1 MALKSI
7 YTVKDWSAATA
18 YVKNDIVLVRSNIG
32 ASGVPQTI
40 KYYYALKDNT
50 NKTPPTYNNQY
61 WQGYVNANNVA
72 VPYFSW
78 TPSYN
83 VSVNHNPKTVTVNFG
98 NSYEQR
104 VPDGIFN
111 NLINVSAKFDMRSE
125 LEATAIIHF
134 LRARKGAESFCL
146 KHLPAPY
153 NDIPG
158 LGYKKRFVCSS
169 FQSNF
174 VFHNNY
180 TVSATFIQKSN

>member
-50 NKTPPTYNNQY
+50 NKTPPFYNDQY

-83 VSVNHNPKTVTVNFG
+83 VSVDHNPKTVTVNFG

-104 VPDGIFN
+104 IPDGIFN
-111 NLINVSAKFDMRSE
+111 NLIRINAKLKGIYIHYNDKGFKIGKSK
-125 LEATAIIHF
+125 EAIQI
-134 LRARKGAESFCL
+134 
-146 KHLPAPY
+146 KHLE
-153 NDIPG
+153 II
-158 LGYKKRFVCSS
+158 FVLL
-169 FQSNF
+169 NA
-174 VFHNNY
+174 VD
-180 TVSATFIQKSN
+180 

>member
-7 YTVKDWSAATA
+7 YTVKDWSATTA
-18 YVKNDIVLVRSNIG
+18 YSKNDIVLVRSNIG
-32 ASGVPQTI
+32 SSGVPKKI

-61 WQGYVNANNVA
+61 WQGYVNVNNVDI
-72 VPYFSW
+72 PYFSW

-83 VSVNHNPKTVTVNFG
+83 VAVNHNPKTVTVNFG

-104 VPDGIFN
+104 IPDGIFN
-111 NLINVSAKFDMRSE
+111 NLIRINAKFDLRSE
-125 LEATAIIHF
+125 AEATAIIHF

-146 KHLPAPY
+146 KSLPAPY
-153 NDIPG
+153 ADIPG
-158 LGYKKRFVCSS
+158 SGYKKRFVCSN

-174 VFHNNY
+174 AFHNNY
-180 TVSATFIQKSN
+180 SITASFIQKSN